1 MFKME
6 NRDTAT
12 SLIIGIS
19 VILLLTIIA
28 VNKPHDMVPPPIN
41 ISKEDSLQNVINEL
55 TIEKEHDED
64 GWDNKEK
71 RYEQVIFEYEL
82 GLDHLKHYHPTAYKE
97 FHRIV
102 GFKEN
107 YSHETERENKKRLNI
122 DKW

>member
-6 NRDTAT
+6 NRDTTT
-12 SLIIGIS
+12 SIVIGIS
-19 VILLLTIIA
+19 VILLFTIIA
-28 VNKPHDMVPPPIN
+28 VNKPHDVVPPPIN

-64 GWDNKEK
+64 GWDDKEK
-71 RYEQVIFEYEL
+71 RYEQIIFEYEL

-107 YSHETERENKKRLNI
+107 YSHEIERENKKRLKSK
-122 DKW
+122 KW